1 MANSSCPTFRNG
13 WTYIGLFGVFLLTSC
28 GLTIQQ
34 KAAVDQFATA
44 TRDLSVT
51 AQTEFQKSRQD
62 VVEMNRLRLELGDT
76 NADVTK
82 LDSLLTLDRTK
93 DRIVALQALEDYGGL
108 LNKLVGIVPEGELLE
123 ASNTFVGNL
132 KQVKGITLTDQEAEG
147 IGKAV
152 AAVGGLYVEHKR
164 AQAVRQVVEVAHM
177 PVLTM
182 IDLLKKDFDPNSD
195 FWNAGYRQTALDLRG
210 HAAFIA
216 SSVPVND
223 LASKQS
229 VQRAKTLAAEN
240 MNRFTAI
247 SMQIAALATTL
258 SDGQKNLRL
267 VLNPSELNVQSI
279 DQLTTQ
285 VREFKAIYS
294 LLRNESPR

>member
-1 MANSSCPTFRNG
+1 MRPLTFG
-13 WTYIGLFGVFLLTSC
+13 SLCKQISLCLGLIVFMSGC

-34 KAAVDQFATA
+34 KAALDQFATA
-44 TRDLSVT
+44 THDLSVA

-62 VVEMNRLRLELGDT
+62 VIEMNRLRLELGDPT
-76 NADVTK
+76 ADVAK
-82 LDSLLTLDRTK
+82 LDSLLTLDRTR
-93 DRIVALQALEDYGGL
+93 DRIVALQALADYGGL
-108 LNKLVGIVPEGELLE
+108 LNKLVGTVPEGELLE

-132 KQVKGITLTDQEAEG
+132 KQVKGVTLTDQEAEG
-147 IGKAV
+147 IGRAV
-152 AAVGGLYVEHKR
+152 AAVGGLYVEYKR
-164 AQAVRQVVEVAHM
+164 ATAVRQVVETAHT

-195 FWNAGYRQTALDLRG
+195 FWNAGYRHTALDLRG
-210 HAAFIA
+210 HAASIA
-216 SSVPVND
+216 GSVPVND

-229 VQRAKTLAAEN
+229 VQRAKTLAEEN
-240 MNRFTAI
+240 MIRFTAI

-258 SDGQKNLRL
+258 SDAQKNLRL